1 MILIENFVK
10 RILVKEVLKTI
21 PYFFL
26 SNYLQ
31 CQVDI
36 ALVFDR
42 MEIYLKKKI

>member
-31 CQVDI
+31 CQVDKTLI
-36 ALVFDR
+36 ENFVFNER
-42 MEIYLKKKI
+42 IF